1 MQITCET
8 ANCLMKPLSL
18 LFGLVV
24 TSMLLWKGADL
35 KPLGMILA
43 FMTVAIGGGTTGGSN
58 E

>member
-8 ANCLMKPLSL
+8 ANCMMKPLAL

-24 TSMLLWKGADL
+24 IGVMLWKGSDL

-43 FMTVAIGGGTTGGSN
+43 FITVAIGGESTGGSN